1 MRVGTVSR
9 VVFALTLVGLGMIGL
24 IGGGFGP
31 GWEPVPESLPA
42 RQGLAYLCDLIYLGC
57 GIGLLLQPAA
67 KVAARVLFIFLLLW
81 LVVLR
86 LPWLVIDPQV
96 NTWWPASSTSIILAV
111 AWMLYAS
118 LADDRAEG
126 DRGFFVGE
134 AGVRVARII
143 FGLGLIPI
151 GLAHFLY
158 LEATA
163 PLVPE
168 WLIWP
173 VFWSYFT
180 GAAFIAAGLGVII
193 GVLPRLA
200 TALVT
205 LQLFLLTFVVWT
217 PRIIAGTMSPFQW
230 NEFVVSI
237 LLTVCAWVV
246 AESYRVTQWPE
257 EIQLEKEISEN
268 STLHE
273 I

>member
-1 MRVGTVSR
+1 MNTISR
-9 VVFALTLVGLGMIGL
+9 VVFAVILIGLAIIGL
-24 IGGGFGP
+24 IKGDFAP
-31 GWEPVPESLPA
+31 GWEPVPASIPA
-42 RQGLAYLCDLIYLGC
+42 RQALAYLSDLIYIGC
-57 GIGLLLQPAA
+57 GVGLLLQPTA
-67 KVAARVLFIFLLLW
+67 KVSARVFFVFLLLW
-81 LVVLR
+81 LLVLR
-86 LPWLVIDPQV
+86 LPWLVFDPQV
-96 NTWWPASSTSIILAV
+96 NTWWPASSTSIILGA

-118 LADDRAEG
+118 FADDRAEG

-134 AGVRVARII
+134 TGVRIGRII

-180 GAAFIAAGLGVII
+180 GAAFIAAGLGVIFGI
-193 GVLPRLA
+193 LPRLA
-200 TALVT
+200 ASLVT

-217 PRIIAGTMSPFQW
+217 PRIIAGTMSAFQW

-237 LLTVCAWVV
+237 FLTACAWIV
-246 AESYRVTQWPE
+246 AESYRVTPWLD
-257 EIQLEKEISEN
+257 LENETFILTAE
-268 STLHE
+268 
-273 I
+273 